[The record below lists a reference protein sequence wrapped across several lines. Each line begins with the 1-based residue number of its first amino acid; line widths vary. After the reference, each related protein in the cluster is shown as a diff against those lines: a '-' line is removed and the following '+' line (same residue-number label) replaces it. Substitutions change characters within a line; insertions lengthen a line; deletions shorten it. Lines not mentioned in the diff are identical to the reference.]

1 MALSPPCPAARKWL
15 DEIPSRPTNVNRHD
29 INEIAKAIAALNLW
43 EKAAAHNWA
52 LVPQTSELPYLV
64 NAMAENKKGSPVIGR
79 LHLFPGFV
87 PFRDFM
93 ISRRVTDFGV
103 GMSPMDFDHFELVS
117 AKGGVTELFVYEP
130 GFVPRALTDD
140 ERAFLA
146 PLLYEC
152 YGLMLRLDENP
163 DLPLAYVKENALF
176 ARKEMSE
183 NVWIDGPLK
192 LPDERQNPYT
202 EQVSLNK
209 AKCAAAAKLPMAK
222 AEKWEVD
229 FVMVPSYQTREA
241 RSRFLY
247 VLAAVDAATG
257 ERRVWEKM
265 SVDGKPGG
273 LKRLWEAHAQRMLD
287 RILVLGRVPGELH
300 VRTGRVMR
308 FLRPLGLQLPFKLV
322 QHAKLQ
328 TLDAVLELAV
338 RSGTV

>member
-1 MALSPPCPAARKWL
+1 MNRK
-15 DEIPSRPTNVNRHD
+15 DV
-29 INEIAKAIAALNLW
+29 NEIAKAIASLNLW

-52 LVPQTSELPYLV
+52 LVPQTSELPYLAS
-64 NAMAENKKGSPVIGR
+64 AMVENKKGSPVIGR

-93 ISRRVTDFGV
+93 LSRRMSDFGV

-117 AKGGVTELFVYEP
+117 AKRGVTNLFVYEP

-140 ERAFLA
+140 ERAFIA

-176 ARKEMSE
+176 ARKEVSE

-209 AKCAAAAKLPMAK
+209 AKCAAAAKLPVAG

-229 FVMVPSYQTREA
+229 FVMVPSYQTREKRA
-241 RSRFLY
+241 RFLY

-257 ERRVWEKM
+257 ERRVWEQM

-273 LKRLWEAHAQRMLD
+273 LKRMWEAHAQRVLD
-287 RILVLGRVPGELH
+287 RILVEGRIPGALH
-300 VRTGRVMR
+300 VRSPRMAR
-308 FLRPLGLQLPFKLV
+308 FLRPLGMQLPFKLV

-328 TLDAVLELAV
+328 TLEAVLELAV

>member
-1 MALSPPCPAARKWL
+1 M
-15 DEIPSRPTNVNRHD
+15 TNVNRKD
-29 INEIAKAIAALNLW
+29 IDEIAKAIAALNLW

-130 GFVPRALTDD
+130 GFVPRALTDN

>member
-1 MALSPPCPAARKWL
+1 MNRK
-15 DEIPSRPTNVNRHD
+15 D

-43 EKAAAHNWA
+43 EKASAHNWA

-64 NAMAENKKGSPVIGR
+64 TAGPENKKGSPVIGR
-79 LHLFPGFV
+79 LQLFPGFV

-93 ISRRVTDFGV
+93 LSRRVTDFGV
-103 GMSPMDFDHFELVS
+103 GMSPIDFDHYELVS

-152 YGLMLRLDENP
+152 YGLMMRLEENP

-176 ARKEMSE
+176 ARKEISE

-209 AKCAAAAKLPMAK
+209 AKCAAAAKLPMSA
-222 AEKWEVD
+222 AEKWEID
-229 FVMVPSYQTREA
+229 FVMVPTYQTREK

-247 VLAAVDAATG
+247 VLAGVDAATG

-273 LKRLWEAHAQRMLD
+273 LKRLWEAHAQRVLD
-287 RILVLGRVPGELH
+287 RILVEGRVPGELH
-300 VRTGRVMR
+300 VRSQRVMR
-308 FLRPLGLQLPFKLV
+308 FLRPLGMQLPFKLV
-322 QHAKLQ
+322 QHEKLP
-328 TLDAVLELAV
+328 TLATALDLAV

>member
-1 MALSPPCPAARKWL
+1 MNRK
-15 DEIPSRPTNVNRHD
+15 DV
-29 INEIAKAIAALNLW
+29 NEIAKAIASLNLW

-52 LVPQTSELPYLV
+52 LVPQTSELPYLAS
-64 NAMAENKKGSPVIGR
+64 AMVENKKGSPVIGR

-93 ISRRVTDFGV
+93 LSRRMSDFGV

-117 AKGGVTELFVYEP
+117 AKRGVTDLFVYEP

-140 ERAFLA
+140 ERAFIA

-176 ARKEMSE
+176 ARKEVSE

-209 AKCAAAAKLPMAK
+209 AKCAAAAKLPVAG

-229 FVMVPSYQTREA
+229 FVMVPLYQTREKRA
-241 RSRFLY
+241 RFLY

-257 ERRVWEKM
+257 ERRVWEQM

-273 LKRLWEAHAQRMLD
+273 LKRMWEAHAQRMLD

-300 VRTGRVMR
+300 VRTGRMMR

-322 QHAKLQ
+322 QHAKLP

>member
-1 MALSPPCPAARKWL
+1 MNRK
-15 DEIPSRPTNVNRHD
+15 D
-29 INEIAKAIAALNLW
+29 ITAIGKAIAALNLW
-43 EKAAAHNWA
+43 EKASAHNWA

-64 NAMAENKKGSPVIGR
+64 TAGKEEKKGSPVLGR

-93 ISRRVTDFGV
+93 LSRKIKDFGV
-103 GMSPMDFDHFELVS
+103 GMSPMDFDHFEMVS

-130 GFVPRALTDD
+130 GFVPRALTDA
-140 ERAFLA
+140 EREFLA

-152 YGLMLRLDENP
+152 YGLMMRLEENP
-163 DLPLAYVKENALF
+163 DLPLAYLKENAIF
-176 ARKEMSE
+176 ARKEISE

-202 EQVSLNK
+202 EQVSLSK
-209 AKCAAAAKLPMAK
+209 AKCAAAAKLPVAQ

-257 ERRVWEKM
+257 ERRVWERM
-265 SVDGKPGG
+265 SVDGRPGG

-287 RILVLGRVPGELH
+287 RILVLGRVPGALH
-300 VRTGRVMR
+300 VRAGRVAR

-322 QHAKLQ
+322 QHVKLPA
-328 TLDAVLELAV
+328 LDAVLELAV
-338 RSGTV
+338 RSGTM

>member
-1 MALSPPCPAARKWL
+1 M
-15 DEIPSRPTNVNRHD
+15 NRHD

-64 NAMAENKKGSPVIGR
+64 NAMVENKKDSPVIGR

-152 YGLMLRLDENP
+152 YGLMMRLEENP

-176 ARKEMSE
+176 ARKEVSE

-192 LPDERQNPYT
+192 LPDERKNPYT

-209 AKCAAAAKLPMAK
+209 AKCAAATKLPMAGS
-222 AEKWEVD
+222 EKWEVD
-229 FVMVPSYQTREA
+229 FVMVPTYQTREK

-265 SVDGKPGG
+265 SVDGSPGG
-273 LKRLWEAHAQRMLD
+273 LKRLWETHAQRMLD

-322 QHAKLQ
+322 QHTKLP
-328 TLDAVLELAV
+328 TLETVLELAI

>member
-1 MALSPPCPAARKWL
+1 MNRK
-15 DEIPSRPTNVNRHD
+15 DV
-29 INEIAKAIAALNLW
+29 NEISKAIASLNLW

-52 LVPQTSELPYLV
+52 LVPQTSELPYLAS
-64 NAMAENKKGSPVIGR
+64 AMVENKKGSPVIGR

-93 ISRRVTDFGV
+93 LSRRMSDFGV

-117 AKGGVTELFVYEP
+117 AKRGVTDLFVYEP

-140 ERAFLA
+140 ERAFIA

-176 ARKEMSE
+176 ARKEVSE

-209 AKCAAAAKLPMAK
+209 AKCAAAAKLPVAG

-229 FVMVPSYQTREA
+229 FVMVPSYQTREKRA
-241 RSRFLY
+241 RFLY

-257 ERRVWEKM
+257 ERRVWEQM

-273 LKRLWEAHAQRMLD
+273 LKRMWEAHAQRMLD

-300 VRTGRVMR
+300 IRTGRMMR

-322 QHAKLQ
+322 QHAKLP